1 MEKENS
7 SFQRR
12 RGLSSIDTDA
22 PRRKMTGKRMPGANI
37 ERKSIAP
44 SAAKAADPE
53 KEKSVYEKLLTLNGG
68 RSLYFGM
75 TPAEISKMC
84 VPSSREEQFKSLSA
98 MNSLDKSSKE
108 IIEPFKKRFDKW
120 AEDKANDV
128 DFSSTATIKLRLAVE
143 RALLE
148 SSSFLNAVHKFG
160 MPSLVVR
167 SNDAEKRLMDRGF
180 VKEHIES
187 SDEQNPEN
195 DFIHSIFDPF
205 GNEISFSPRAFI
217 PREVPDGSPESGD
230 IQIDSSFSGY
240 LRHEWGHYLHFSVL
254 NDSERSV
261 GIGAVQNK
269 KKSRLLEIAE
279 KYCSSQPL
287 SKYRSTPFGDTPDT
301 PRAIS
306 QLSHESLLEMFA
318 EGISAYLHPDA
329 EVGRKSINSVLRK
342 DIEAVLN
349 VIPDE
354 PEIQE

>member
-1 MEKENS
+1 MEKDNS
-7 SFQRR
+7 GFPRR
-12 RGLSSIDTDA
+12 RKLLLVDPET
-22 PRRKMTGKRMPGANI
+22 PKRRMTGKRMPGANI
-37 ERKSIAP
+37 ERKSISP
-44 SAAKAADPE
+44 ESSKAAE
-53 KEKSVYEKLLTLNGG
+53 KAQDEPVHEKLLALNGG

-75 TPAEISKMC
+75 TPAEISKIC
-84 VPSSREEQFKSLSA
+84 VPSSREEQFKSLST

-120 AEDKANDV
+120 SEDKANDV
-128 DFSSTATIKLRLAVE
+128 DFSSGTTYRLRLAVE

-167 SNDAEKRLMDRGF
+167 SSEAEKNLMNRGF
-180 VKEHIES
+180 IKEHLDS
-187 SDEQNPEN
+187 GDKPNSAEN
-195 DFIHSIFDPF
+195 FVHSIYDPF
-205 GNEISFSPRAFI
+205 GNEISFSPMALI
-217 PREVPDGSPESGD
+217 PTGDSDGSPESGD
-230 IQIDSSFSGY
+230 LQIDSSFSGY

-261 GIGAVQNK
+261 GIGTIQNK
-269 KKSRLLEIAE
+269 NKSRLLEIAE
-279 KYCSSQPL
+279 KYCSNQPL
-287 SKYRSTPFGDTPDT
+287 SKYRSTPFGETPDT

-306 QLSHESLLEMFA
+306 QLSHESLMEMFA

-354 PEIQE
+354 PETQG

>member
-7 SFQRR
+7 SLPRR
-12 RGLSSIDTDA
+12 RGLSSIDPEA
-22 PRRKMTGKRMPGANI
+22 PRRRITGKRMPGANI
-37 ERKSIAP
+37 ERKSIEP
-44 SAAKAADPE
+44 DSTKSEE
-53 KEKSVYEKLLTLNGG
+53 KPQSGVAREKLLSLNGG

-84 VPSSREEQFKSLSA
+84 VPSSREEQFKSLST

-128 DFSSTATIKLRLAVE
+128 DFSQSATNKLRLAVE

-148 SSSFLNAVHKFG
+148 SSSFLDAVHKFG

-167 SNDAEKRLMDRGF
+167 SSEAEKSLMSRGF
-180 VKEHIES
+180 IKEHLDS
-187 SDEQNPEN
+187 VEN
-195 DFIHSIFDPF
+195 ANASASFVHSIYDPF
-205 GNEISFSPRAFI
+205 GNEISFSPMAFI
-217 PREVPDGSPESGD
+217 PTDASDGSPESGD
-230 IQIDSSFSGY
+230 LQIDSSFSGY
-240 LRHEWGHYLHFSVL
+240 LRHEWGHYLHLSVL

-261 GIGAVQNK
+261 GIGSVQNK

-279 KYCSSQPL
+279 KYCSNQPL
-287 SKYRSTPFGDTPDT
+287 SKYRSTPFGETPDT

-306 QLSHESLLEMFA
+306 QLSHESLMEMFA

-329 EVGRKSINSVLRK
+329 EVGRKSINAVLRK

-354 PEIQE
+354 PEVQE